1 MRQGIQPRARVGLTV
16 YDSPMKTKLL
26 YLTLVVA
33 LLSACSSPT
42 PSATAIAT
50 AEPTELAAPTVIL
63 EPKPTEIAPAAEA
76 PTEAVLPTATLVPVP
91 QAPEV
96 IAENLN
102 FPWELVFLPDGGMLL
117 TERAGTLL
125 LLGQNGSRIPVEGV
139 LHVGEGGLLGM
150 ALHPDFATNGWIYL
164 FLTSTQGLEIVNR
177 VERYVYKDHT
187 LSERVLILEGIR
199 GAPIHDGGRIK
210 FGPDGMLYITTGD
223 SGNAD
228 LSQDRDSLNGKILR
242 VKDDGS
248 IPVDNPFGTAIWS
261 YGHRNP
267 QGLDW
272 DSQGRLWATEH
283 GPSGLESGKDE
294 VNLIEPGKN
303 YGWPVIRGSQTQE
316 GMVTPVIESG
326 SNDTWAPSGATIV
339 NDVLY
344 YTGLRG
350 QALYKVPVEGMS
362 LEKLEV
368 LYKGQFGRIRNVVLG
383 PDGRLYLM
391 TSNGNG
397 ADKVIA
403 IPVP

>member
-1 MRQGIQPRARVGLTV
+1 
-16 YDSPMKTKLL
+16 
-26 YLTLVVA
+26 
-33 LLSACSSPT
+33 
-42 PSATAIAT
+42 
-50 AEPTELAAPTVIL
+50 
-63 EPKPTEIAPAAEA
+63 
-76 PTEAVLPTATLVPVP
+76 
-91 QAPEV
+91 
-96 IAENLN
+96 
-102 FPWELVFLPDGGMLL
+102 MLL

-125 LLGQNGSRIPVEGV
+125 LLGQNGSRLPVEGV
-139 LHVGEGGLLGM
+139 LHIGEGGLLGM

-223 SGNAD
+223 SGKPD

-242 VKDDGS
+242 VRDDGS
-248 IPVDNPFGTAIWS
+248 IPTDNPFGTAIWS
-261 YGHRNP
+261 WGHRNP
-267 QGLDW
+267 QGLAW

-303 YGWPVIRGSQTQE
+303 YGWPVIRGSQVQE

-339 NDVLY
+339 DDVLY
-344 YTGLRG
+344 YAGLRG

-368 LYKGQFGRIRNVVLG
+368 LYKGEFGRIRNVVQG

-397 ADKVIA
+397 ADKVIV
-403 IPVP
+403 ISVP